1 SIAIFALWR
10 WSRLKAKASGWL
22 PFLAGT
28 ALGWIY
34 ITRPQAG
41 AVTLPFLL
49 VLTALRIRR
58 FRWKHLILCAVPL
71 VAAVIFL
78 GFYNQQLTGNW
89 RVNPRYYVD
98 PGRRLG
104 FGDDIGEPLGGDMR
118 SGHDLHRGI
127 RNCATLWHLWNAEM
141 FGWGAW
147 GWIGW
152 PMLLMIVA
160 MVRRGS
166 DSAVVVFSLSILL
179 NFILYIFY
187 FTPSPNFGPRYVSG
201 SIPATLIVSVIGLRE
216 FHALIARYQG
226 EDRAVTFITML
237 CVMLVIISLGVTV
250 PLQTMHYGILP
261 DALERE
267 RIPEADGNAVIFI
280 PRDLMTMNIMTWNSP
295 NLDGNIFV
303 SLGDGGIVPAMRQA
317 FPERPFYR
325 LSTSS
330 DPAHPYTLIPLGLL
344 EGLRG
349 QKK

>member
-1 SIAIFALWR
+1 
-10 WSRLKAKASGWL
+10 
-22 PFLAGT
+22 
-28 ALGWIY
+28 
-34 ITRPQAG
+34 
-41 AVTLPFLL
+41 
-49 VLTALRIRR
+49 
-58 FRWKHLILCAVPL
+58 
-71 VAAVIFL
+71 
-78 GFYNQQLTGNW
+78 
-89 RVNPRYYVD
+89 
-98 PGRRLG
+98 
-104 FGDDIGEPLGGDMR
+104 
-118 SGHDLHRGI
+118 
-127 RNCATLWHLWNAEM
+127 M

-166 DSAVVVFSLSILL
+166 DSAAVVFSLSILL

-226 EDRAVTFITML
+226 ENRAVTFITML